1 MKTII
6 TLLTSIAFSFSVL
19 AADRPSGNLFVSSN
33 DRGDVRVVLDGKQF
47 TSADNVLMI
56 PGIRAGLHD
65 VKIYHQKNMGLLGI
79 LLRNYELVYAG
90 NISVKPGKQT
100 SITIDR
106 FGRTNIDEQKIRD
119 NRKGDRDDE
128 KFDSDHHDGD
138 RDGKYSSDNSYGDY
152 RFSQVMSNR
161 DFDLVLQSIQRE
173 WFENNKMESARQIIT
188 TNYFTSEQVK
198 EMIQLFNFE
207 NNKLELAKLAYKKT
221 VDPENYRCVIEQ
233 LTFSSNKAELSRYIQ
248 DCR

>member
-1 MKTII
+1 MKTIS
-6 TLLTSIAFSFSVL
+6 TLLASFILAISVF
-19 AADRPSGNLFVSSN
+19 ASDRPSGSLFVQSN
-33 DRGDVRVVLDGKQF
+33 DRGDVKVILDGRQF
-47 TSADNVLMI
+47 TSGDNSLMI
-56 PGIRAGLHD
+56 RDIRAGTHD
-65 VKIYHQKNMGLLGI
+65 VKVYRQKSFGVFNMFVKS
-79 LLRNYELVYAG
+79 YELVYDDDLF
-90 NISVKPGKQT
+90 IKPGRQV

-119 NRKGDRDDE
+119 NRKGDRDDK

-152 RFSQVMSNR
+152 RYSQVMSNQ
-161 DFDLVLQSIQRE
+161 DFDRVLQSIQRE